1 MLCSSDLLV
10 LYDTSKPL
18 VFSCDTSSFGIG
30 CVLQQ
35 RNNEGALQPVAYAS
49 RTLNPAERN
58 YSMFVKKA
66 LACVFGVSKN
76 APICV
81 YEKIRI
87 VDRPSSPPESV
98 E

>member
-58 YSMFVKKA
+58 YSMVDKEAF
-66 LACVFGVSKN
+66 ACVFGVSKMHQ
-76 APICV
+76 
-81 YEKIRI
+81 YMFMRK
-87 VDRPSSPPESV
+87 DLKTRPSSSLESV